1 MDFHPTIILT
11 EKARKGYNRR
21 QELDIRFPDH
31 YLKEEEYMKKAF
43 SMLLVLAV
51 LVGCLAVSTT
61 SVFATTGNED
71 YCWVV
76 RTLEIDEDFF
86 TADEVKLNLKL
97 WWQWGSD
104 EIVPYTI
111 KVKNVQ
117 LYVDGTLTE
126 NWIPS
131 ADASLELGRDDLE
144 DPEPRIT
151 DEEGV
156 VIEEG
161 TTKGT
166 DYQLNMWSNGT
177 TPVAKGKH
185 TVEIRILAAVYSE
198 DDYWADNMVRV
209 CLWNEENGQ
218 PFKETFAA
226 TEGDGEPIS
235 FDDWEEGGTE
245 GFNTPKPEPTVDPNA
260 TPTPDPTTAAPT
272 TAKPTTAAPK
282 TTAPATSAP
291 ATSAPADDAPVE
303 NDNSGMI
310 IAIVVIA
317 VVVIAGVVVLL
328 VVKKKK

>member
-1 MDFHPTIILT
+1 
-11 EKARKGYNRR
+11 
-21 QELDIRFPDH
+21 
-31 YLKEEEYMKKAF
+31 MKKTL
-43 SMLLVLAV
+43 SLLLVLLV
-51 LVGCLAVSTT
+51 LFGCMTLSATA
-61 SVFATTGNED
+61 VFAEPTGSED

-117 LYVDGTLTE
+117 IYVDGTLTE

-131 ADASLELGRDDLE
+131 GKDSLVLGRDDLE
-144 DPEPRIT
+144 DPQPRRS

-156 VIEEG
+156 VVEEG

-177 TPVAKGKH
+177 TPVAKGEH
-185 TVEIRILAAVYSE
+185 TVEIRLLAAVYSE
-198 DDYWADNMVRV
+198 EDYYADNIVRF

-226 TEGDGEPIS
+226 TEGEGEPIG
-235 FDDWEEGGTE
+235 FLDWEDGGTE
-245 GFNTPKPEPTVDPNA
+245 GFNTPKPTPTVDPNA
-260 TPTPDPTTAAPT
+260 TPTPEVTTPAPT
-272 TAKPTTAAPK
+272 TPAPTTPAP
-282 TTAPATSAP
+282 TTVAPTQEPTPAPTEVITSAP
-291 ATSAPADDAPVE
+291 VDDMDPNEDNGGWVVPV
-303 NDNSGMI
+303 I
-310 IAIVVIA
+310 VAVVAVIVV
-317 VVVIAGVVVLL
+317 VVVVL
-328 VVKKKK
+328 VVKKKKH